1 MTIQCGNLW
10 STIKLDDKNSLKR
23 VRDALTYKV
32 PGAEFTQA
40 YKNHV
45 WDGTRTLLEQTGR
58 DIYRFPTGLAE
69 RVAGIL
75 GCGWQPDPSFRPSNI
90 RRAFPNA
97 KFMMRPY
104 QTDAVLQMLYR
115 GNPRGGGIL
124 QAATGAGKTMM
135 AAKLIAS
142 VGRRTLVLTHTK
154 DLLRQTADELSRWL
168 GEPVGIYGGG
178 KKQTD
183 CFVTV
188 ATVQSLQRS
197 GDELLRGTDFA
208 IFDEAHHVAAQTIYD
223 LLFKMPMVSWVVG
236 LSASPWRDDGLDLL
250 LEAVCGPV
258 RCRIRATDLIEQG
271 WLVPPTI
278 SVHKVPV
285 EPELRK
291 IRSSGAEYQ
300 GLYQM
305 LIADHH
311 GRHAYVAGLARNH
324 VRLDRTVLILVR
336 SLEHGHA
343 LKQHIPGALF
353 MEGET
358 PAAERKIILDRVRNR
373 SLRILIAT
381 SLADEG
387 LDLPSVDVVILAGA
401 GSSTTRALQRIG
413 RALRPFPGKTHAYID
428 EIVDMHPSFQN
439 QWYERKRIYATEPAF
454 TVHEV
459 GAVVGPRIATV
470 ASS

>member
-1 MTIQCGNLW
+1 MNIQCGNLW
-10 STIKLDDKNSLKR
+10 STIKIDNNDSLKL
-23 VRDALTYKV
+23 VREALTYRV

-40 YKNHV
+40 FKNHV
-45 WDGTRTLLEQTGR
+45 WDGTRCLLEQTTH
-58 DIYRFPTGLAE
+58 DTYRFPTGLTE
-69 RVAGIL
+69 RVAQAA
-75 GCGWQPDPSFRPSNI
+75 GCSWQADPSFRPSNI
-90 RRAFPNA
+90 RHFFPNA
-97 KFMMRPY
+97 RLTMRPY
-104 QTDAVLQMLYR
+104 QTQAVLQMLYR

-124 QAATGAGKTMM
+124 QAATGAGKTLM

-197 GDELLRGTDFA
+197 GDELLKGTDFA

-223 LLFKMPMVSWVVG
+223 LLFKMPRVSWVVG

-250 LEAVCGPV
+250 LEAACGPV
-258 RCRIRATDLIEQG
+258 RHVIRASDLIGQG

-278 SVHKVPV
+278 TVHKIPV

-291 IRSSGAEYQ
+291 IRSSAADYQ

-305 LIADHH
+305 IVADHH
-311 GRHAYVAGLARNH
+311 GRHAYVAGLARDH
-324 VRLDRTVLILVR
+324 VKQDRTVLVLVR
-336 SLEHGHA
+336 NLEHGHA
-343 LKQHIPGALF
+343 LKQHMPGSVF

-358 PAAERKIILDRVRNR
+358 PAAERKDILDRVRNK

-413 RALRPFPGKTHAYID
+413 RALRPYPGKMRAYID
-428 EIVDMHPSFQN
+428 EIVDQHPSFQK
-439 QWYERKRIYATEPAF
+439 QWYERKRIYATESAF

-459 GAVVGPRIATV
+459 GAVVGPRVAT
-470 ASS
+470 SSVS